1 MNLTNIVSNVAGKL
15 ASRKLG
21 VTAAVAAAAGTGVVE
36 LTWPM
41 AAVAVA
47 YVLGQAFVDAA
58 K

>member
-1 MNLTNIVSNVAGKL
+1 MNFIKKL
-15 ASRKLG
+15 ASRKLA
-21 VTAAVAAAAGTGVVE
+21 VTAVAGAVTTAGIVE

-47 YVLGQAFVDAA
+47 YILAQAYVDAQLLRSRL

>member
-1 MNLTNIVSNVAGKL
+1 MNLTSIIGNLAGKV

-41 AAVAVA
+41 AAVP
-47 YVLGQAFVDAA
+47 AA
-58 K
+58 

>member
-1 MNLTNIVSNVAGKL
+1 MNLTNIANVAGKL

-21 VTAAVAAAAGTGVVE
+21 VTAALAAAAGTGVVE

>member
-1 MNLTNIVSNVAGKL
+1 MGNLIKKL

-21 VTAAVAAAAGTGVVE
+21 VTAVIGAATATGAVE

-47 YVLGQAFVDAA
+47 YIVGQAVVDARSD
-58 K
+58 